1 MSKVQQLELAVKELS
16 PGELAEF
23 RAWYAEFEQD
33 MWDEQLE
40 ADINAGKLNWLAKE
54 AEDDLKSGRCTP
66 L

>member
-33 MWDEQLE
+33 MWDEQPGPTH
-40 ADINAGKLNWLAKE
+40 INRRELRVL
-54 AEDDLKSGRCTP
+54 P
-66 L
+66 